1 MTFKLI
7 FEKVGD
13 VNFDFPYLC
22 VYIEGLSEPF
32 MELSISSARELEF
45 VFYPQ
50 EKELRLSLGNIE
62 EIKTTGEKF
71 FFEALENYESSG
83 FC

>member
-1 MTFKLI
+1 MTFKLT

-22 VYIEGLSEPF
+22 VYVEGILGPF
-32 MELSISSARELEF
+32 MELSINSARELEF

-50 EKELRLSLGNIE
+50 KKDLRLSLENIE
-62 EIKTTGEKF
+62 EIKATGERF
-71 FFEALENYESSG
+71 FFEALENYDSSG
-83 FC
+83 F